1 MLVNQLLSM
10 KGDSGKPGVKGATIA
25 TVKPTD
31 SVAEAVRLLSELR
44 IGAVVVSS
52 DGRRP
57 DGILSERDIVRQLGK
72 KGAAM
77 LDSPISE
84 LMTREVQ
91 TCTLSE
97 DALVILDRM
106 TQGRFRHLPVVDDEG
121 NMLGVVSIG
130 DAVSGRLKEL
140 AAEKEALT
148 GMIMGN

>member
-10 KGDSGKPGVKGATIA
+10 KGAAGKPGVEGATIA

-31 SVAEAVRLLSELR
+31 TVAEAVKILSDLR
-44 IGAVVVSS
+44 IGAVVVST
-52 DGRRP
+52 DGKKP
-57 DGILSERDIVRQLGK
+57 EGILSERDIVRQLGK
-72 KGAAM
+72 NGAAV
-77 LDSPISE
+77 LDSPISD

-91 TCTLSE
+91 TCGRSE
-97 DALVILDRM
+97 DALAILDRM
-106 TQGRFRHLPVVDDEG
+106 TKGRFRHLPVIDEDG

-130 DAVSGRLKEL
+130 DAVSGRLQEL